1 MKKQRVRDNPDTP
14 ISETQ
19 RIVTATFGGFF
30 ILLAIAIVVLA
41 ETSMLMEAVIAALAV
56 GLLGI
61 DACVSAF
68 RRKRSLLQ
76 RIGPLP

>member
-1 MKKQRVRDNPDTP
+1 MRDKPDKP

-19 RIVTATFGGFF
+19 RVVTAAFGAFF

-41 ETSMLMEAVIAALAV
+41 ERAMLIGALIAALAV

-61 DACVSAF
+61 DACVSAV